1 MGERGVRRGVGAGAP
16 FYAPP
21 RRKTSA
27 EIISEA
33 RAAVYGGEIYYDFNG
48 LYKRR
53 RLVEFSF
60 VIFLI
65 YFCVLSYNF
74 FL

>member
-1 MGERGVRRGVGAGAP
+1 MGERGARRGAGAP

-33 RAAVYGGEIYYDFNG
+33 RAAISAGALKYLTLSESNEEALVASGVQYGSIDEDDTKEEI
-48 LYKRR
+48 
-53 RLVEFSF
+53 
-60 VIFLI
+60 
-65 YFCVLSYNF
+65 
-74 FL
+74 

>member
-1 MGERGVRRGVGAGAP
+1 MGDRVPRRSVGAP

-33 RAAVYGGEIYYDFNG
+33 RAAIFDGTYCDFV
-48 LYKRR
+48 K
-53 RLVEFSF
+53 LVLDQDS
-60 VIFLI
+60 IQ
-65 YFCVLSYNF
+65 C
-74 FL
+74 